1 MHSRLSGGYAAL
13 ALLTLSAPGAFAQ
26 APVDE
31 AGQSYAYQGAD
42 IEELGDAAPRLS
54 AAELEELVGPVALYP
69 DALLAVV
76 LPAAAYPL
84 QIVQAARFLDALEE
98 DASLTPPE
106 DWDES
111 VVALLNYPEVLRQLN
126 DDIDWTLAL
135 GEAVI
140 VQQAD
145 VLSAV
150 QSFRDRVHAAG
161 HLNSDSRREVVY
173 EDDIIEIRPVDERVL
188 YVPVYEP
195 TTVVQRSVRP
205 VYTYHV
211 NPYPVYYYPYS
222 DGYSFHRGFFWGVTS
237 AYALGW
243 SHHRH
248 RLHVVHHSFYG
259 HPYYGRHY
267 GYRWWYRRPT
277 LTYHNHYY
285 FRDSYRPT
293 YSRHRRGDYWIPR
306 YRDRARIERRHAAR
320 SRGHL
325 DTDRVRSSFTRSYR
339 PDSGGASVNQ
349 RRSYSRSTDSLSQ
362 NHARHRSDR
371 APITNRQRSYTSD
384 RDRNTVTTPRSR
396 SNAPAVAPRTPVT
409 RPSTQR
415 NRSAEHRVDT
425 RIQRR
430 ANTQSQPPRQAR
442 QPSYQ
447 RREPVRQYSTPPK
460 PRSQAPART
469 TRQSSPPSR
478 SRDAGARQ
486 SRSSSQS
493 GNRNRSSHSG
503 RRHDDR

>member
-1 MHSRLSGGYAAL
+1 MHNRSSGGPAAIALL
-13 ALLTLSAPGAFAQ
+13 ALSASGAFAQ

-31 AGQSYAYQGAD
+31 AGQSYAYRGAD
-42 IEELGDAAPRLS
+42 IEELGEDTALRLG

-69 DALLAVV
+69 DTLLAVV

-98 DASLTPPE
+98 DATLTPPD

-161 HLNSDSRREVVY
+161 HLNSDSRQQVVY

-195 TTVVQRSVRP
+195 ATIVQRSVRP

-211 NPYPVYYYPYS
+211 DPYPVYYYPYS
-222 DGYSFHRGFFWGVTS
+222 DGYSFRRGFFWGVTS
-237 AYALGW
+237 AYTLGW
-243 SHHRH
+243 SHRRH
-248 RLHVVHHSFYG
+248 YLHVVHHSFYG
-259 HPYYGRHY
+259 HPYYDRHY
-267 GYRWWYRRPT
+267 GYRWWYRRPS
-277 LTYHNHYY
+277 LSYHNHYY

-306 YRDRARIERRHAAR
+306 YTDRDRIERRRAAR

-325 DTDRVRSSFTRSYR
+325 DTGTVRSSFTRSYR
-339 PDSGGASVNQ
+339 PDSGTSVGSQ
-349 RRSYSRSTDSLSQ
+349 RYSRSSGSLSQ

-371 APITNRQRSYTSD
+371 APETVRRSYTD
-384 RDRNTVTTPRSR
+384 RDRNRNTTPRYR
-396 SNAPAVAPRTPVT
+396 TETPAVTPRAPAT

-425 RIQRR
+425 QVQRR

-447 RREPVRQYSTPPK
+447 RREPARQYSTPPK

-469 TRQSSPPSR
+469 SRQSPPSR
-478 SRDAGARQ
+478 SRDVGARQ
-486 SRSSSQS
+486 PRNNQS
-493 GNRNRSSHSG
+493 VNRNRSSQSG

>member
-1 MHSRLSGGYAAL
+1 MQSRSSGGYTAL
-13 ALLTLSAPGAFAQ
+13 ALIALSTSGAFAQ

-42 IEELGDAAPRLS
+42 IEELGEAAAPRLS

-98 DASLTPPE
+98 DPTLTPPE

-145 VLSAV
+145 VLSAI
-150 QSFRDRVHAAG
+150 QRFRDRVHAAG

-195 TTVVQRSVRP
+195 ATVVQRSVRP

-306 YRDRARIERRHAAR
+306 YTHRDRIDRRHAAR

-325 DTDRVRSSFTRSYR
+325 DSGRVRSSFTRSYR
-339 PDSGGASVNQ
+339 PDSDAASGSQ
-349 RRSYSRSTDSLSQ
+349 RYSRSTGSLSR

-371 APITNRQRSYTSD
+371 TPGNNVRRSYTGQD
-384 RDRNTVTTPRSR
+384 RNTDRNTVTTPRYR
-396 SNAPAVAPRTPVT
+396 TDTPTVAPRTPVT
-409 RPSTQR
+409 RPSTRR

-430 ANTQSQPPRQAR
+430 ATTQSQPPR

-447 RREPVRQYSTPPK
+447 RREPTRQYSTPPK

-469 TRQSSPPSR
+469 SRQSPPSR
-478 SRDAGARQ
+478 NRDAGARQ
-486 SRSSSQS
+486 SRSSSHS
-493 GNRNRSSHSG
+493 GGRNRSSQSG